1 MPTGLALWPHG
12 SLVCLPIGDS
22 PPDSPRPMP
31 TALTYIYIKMDMSR
45 RLQAAARHWLDP
57 LAALHRARA
66 ERRLCIVVPVRML
79 RMLRGV
85 LTGYSRGYAADVSRG
100 FDG

>member
-1 MPTGLALWPHG
+1 
-12 SLVCLPIGDS
+12 V
-22 PPDSPRPMP
+22 PPDRRFAARFAS
-31 TALTYIYIKMDMSR
+31 AYADGLDIYIYIKMDMSR